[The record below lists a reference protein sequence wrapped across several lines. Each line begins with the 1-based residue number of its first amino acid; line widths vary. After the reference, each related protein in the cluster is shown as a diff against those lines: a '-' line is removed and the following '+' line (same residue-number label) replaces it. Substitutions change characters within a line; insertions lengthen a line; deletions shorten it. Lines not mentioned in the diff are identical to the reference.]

1 MKIVHVVEPFAS
13 GIATFVRS
21 LVENLNDD
29 LHIIVH
35 GEREYVMKSAEVK
48 LNFPKENVR
57 FIRWKSVQREISI
70 RKDTVAFMELYTI
83 LKRLKK
89 QFHIDAVHLHSSKS
103 GFLGRLACKMA
114 RIQTVVYTPNGA
126 PFLVGSTKFINYI
139 YKQLERLGSV
149 FGGRVVCCSPSEWE
163 AYQAL
168 GIDAV
173 NINNGISLG
182 DQPLFKADP
191 FRIEKIDNQQ
201 LGKKE
206 RKSPLPELSY
216 TGNTGKFIIATS
228 GRIVDQKNPALFN
241 AIATYFEEFKD
252 FEFLWVGDGE
262 ERKQLTAKNIRI
274 TGWLSSKESKELIA
288 GAQVYLSTSNFE
300 GMPFAVLE
308 ALILRKPVLLSDC
321 IGNRDIV
328 HKGLNGDLFNS
339 EDEAILKILQYY
351 NNRDMLQ
358 VMGEYSQQLCVQ
370 EFDVHSTFSSYR
382 DLYKS

>member
-21 LVENLNDD
+21 LVENMNDD
-29 LHIIVH
+29 THIIVH

-57 FIRWKSVQREISI
+57 FIRWKSAQREISI
-70 RKDTVAFMELYTI
+70 RRDTFAFMELYTI

-89 QFHIDAVHLHSSKS
+89 HIHIDAVHLHSSKS

-114 RIQTVVYTPNGA
+114 RIDTVVYTPNGA
-126 PFLVGSTKFINYI
+126 PFLVGNTKFINYV
-139 YKQLERLGSV
+139 YKQLERLGSL
-149 FGGRVVCCSPSEWE
+149 FGGRVVCCSPSEWQ

-173 NINNGISLG
+173 NINNGIALG
-182 DQPLFKADP
+182 DQNLFKTDP
-191 FRIEKIDNQQ
+191 FRMDTQWTKDGPGILLPAIRSVEK
-201 LGKKE
+201 
-206 RKSPLPELSY
+206 PA
-216 TGNTGKFIIATS
+216 KFRVATS

-241 AIATYFEEFKD
+241 AIATYFEEFTD
-252 FEFLWVGDGE
+252 FEFLWVGDGVD
-262 ERKQLTAKNIRI
+262 RHQLTAKNIRI
-274 TGWLSSKESKELIA
+274 TGWLSSKESKEAIA
-288 GAQVYLSTSNFE
+288 GSQVYLSTSNFE

-308 ALILRKPVLLSDC
+308 ALILKKPVLLSDC

-328 HKGLNGDLFNS
+328 HKGLNGDLFNN
-339 EDEAILKILQYY
+339 EEEAILKILQYH
-351 NNRDMLQ
+351 NNRDMLG
-358 VMGEYSQQLCVQ
+358 VMGEYSQQLCAQ
-370 EFDVHSTFSSYR
+370 EFDAHSTYSSYR

>member
-21 LVENLNDD
+21 LVVNMNDD
-29 LHIIVH
+29 MHIIVH

-48 LNFPKENVR
+48 MNFPKENVR
-57 FIRWKSVQREISI
+57 FIRWKSAQREISI

-89 QFHIDAVHLHSSKS
+89 QIHIDAVHLHSSKS
-103 GFLGRLACKMA
+103 GFLGRLACRIA
-114 RIQTVVYTPNGA
+114 RINTVVYTPNGA
-126 PFLVGSTKFINYI
+126 PFLVGSTKLTNYI

-149 FGGRVVCCSPSEWE
+149 FGGRVVCCSPSEWQ

-168 GIDAV
+168 GIDAI
-173 NINNGISLG
+173 NINNGIDLSG
-182 DQPLFKADP
+182 QPLLKADP
-191 FRIEKIDNQQ
+191 FRTDNQ
-201 LGKKE
+201 GITSE
-206 RKSPLPELSY
+206 PRVVLPAIRPSMKPV
-216 TGNTGKFIIATS
+216 KFRVATS

-241 AIATYFEEFKD
+241 TIATYFEEFTD

-274 TGWLSSKESKELIA
+274 TGWLSSKESQELIA
-288 GAQVYLSTSNFE
+288 ESQVYLSTSNFE
-300 GMPFAVLE
+300 GLPFAVLE
-308 ALILRKPVLLSDC
+308 ALILKKPVLLSDC

-328 HKGLNGDLFNS
+328 HKGLNGDLFNN
-339 EDEAILKILQYY
+339 EEEAILKILQYF

-358 VMGEYSQQLCVQ
+358 VMGEYSQQLCTQ
-370 EFDVHSTFSSYR
+370 EFDAHSTFSSYR

>member
-21 LVENLNDD
+21 LVENLNGD

-35 GEREYVMKSAEVK
+35 GEREEVMKSAEVK
-48 LNFPKENVR
+48 MNFPKANVR
-57 FIRWKSVQREISI
+57 FIRWKSAQREINI

-89 QFHIDAVHLHSSKS
+89 QTRIDAVHLHSSKS

-114 RIQTVVYTPNGA
+114 GIDTVVYTPNGA
-126 PFLVGSTKFINYI
+126 PFLGSSKLVNFI
-139 YKQLERLGSV
+139 YKQLERLGTL

-163 AYQAL
+163 VYQAL
-168 GIDAV
+168 GINAV
-173 NINNGISLG
+173 NINNGVDLG
-182 DQPLFKADP
+182 DQHLFKTNPFQLDYQKSKNEPGFILSAVTTAAKRAK
-191 FRIEKIDNQQ
+191 FRIV
-201 LGKKE
+201 
-206 RKSPLPELSY
+206 
-216 TGNTGKFIIATS
+216 TS

-241 AIATYFEEFKD
+241 AIATYFDEFSD

-262 ERKQLTAKNIRI
+262 DRSQLTAKNIHI
-274 TGWLSSKESKELIA
+274 TGWLSSKENKALITE
-288 GAQVYLSTSNFE
+288 AQVYLSTANFE

-308 ALILRKPVLLSDC
+308 ALILKKPVLLSDC
-321 IGNRDIV
+321 VGNRDIV
-328 HKGLNGDLFNS
+328 HKGLNGDLFNN

-351 NNRDMLQ
+351 NNRDMLEI
-358 VMGEYSQQLCVQ
+358 MGAYSQEFCAQ
-370 EFDVHSTFSSYR
+370 EFDVDSTGSSYR